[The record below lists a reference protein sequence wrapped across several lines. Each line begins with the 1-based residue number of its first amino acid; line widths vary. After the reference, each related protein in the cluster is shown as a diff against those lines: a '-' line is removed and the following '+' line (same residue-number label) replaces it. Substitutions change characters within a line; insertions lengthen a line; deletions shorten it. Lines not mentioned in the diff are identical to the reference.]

1 MSGGATLAN
10 EGLAGRLVLAPRA
23 EPPIRCERPMVGAA
37 PMRRLAEGRPAG
49 LLPDLL
55 ASIFTLGEHAQ
66 RCPARRAIAAALG
79 GDDAAPTMAPTM
91 APLWQAEAQLVALAT
106 AREHLHRFA
115 LDLPQW
121 VPRGGLAVD
130 PGWLRDAPVRSLP
143 ASGAAP
149 AELQVMAAAL
159 PGWLER
165 HLLGLAPAD
174 WLRRWH
180 DDPAAWLADWA
191 AGSTHPLGRWLAAVR
206 AAAQAILLPCRSLAL
221 LAGMGGGERQ
231 GASAGVGMA
240 VGMGGETGVGMDGGV
255 DGGMGAGMGT
265 RMGAGKSFLSPG
277 PHAPNEA
284 GLRALADALRQA
296 PDFAERPLWQGAPA
310 ETGPWT
316 RAARPQEALRTTD
329 AWMRLGARL
338 ADLVAIGCDG
348 AGALA
353 GGSRALGPGEGIA
366 WTEMSRG
373 LLMHW
378 VRLDAGPHPPDTARV
393 RSYRVLAP
401 TEWNFHPQ
409 GALGLALAEGRLEGE
424 AARLAA
430 LALDPC
436 IQFELAEPGH
446 A

>member
-1 MSGGATLAN
+1 VSGGATVAA

-37 PMRRLAEGRPAG
+37 PMRCLAEGRPAG

-55 ASIFTLGEHAQ
+55 ASIFTLGAHAQ
-66 RCPARRAIAAALG
+66 RCTARRAIAAALG
-79 GDDAAPTMAPTM
+79 GDDAAPTMPPTMAPTM

-106 AREHLHRFA
+106 AREHLQRFA

-121 VPRGGLAVD
+121 LPRAGLAVD

-143 ASGAAP
+143 ASGAGTV
-149 AELQVMAAAL
+149 ELQAMAAAL
-159 PGWLER
+159 PGWLGR

-174 WLRRWH
+174 WLRRWE
-180 DDPAAWLADWA
+180 DDPAGWLADWA

-206 AAAQAILLPCRSLAL
+206 AAAQAILLPCRPLAL
-221 LAGMGGGERQ
+221 IAGI
-231 GASAGVGMA
+231 GAARTVS
-240 VGMGGETGVGMDGGV
+240 
-255 DGGMGAGMGT
+255 
-265 RMGAGKSFLSPG
+265 SPG
-277 PHAPNEA
+277 PQAPDEA

-296 PDFAERPLWQGAPA
+296 PDFAERPLWQGGPA

-316 RAARPQEALRTTD
+316 RAARPHEALRAAD
-329 AWMRLGARL
+329 AWVRLGARL

-378 VRLDAGPHPPDTARV
+378 VLLDAGTHPPETARV

-409 GALGLALAEGRLEGE
+409 GALGRALAEGRLEGE

-436 IQFELAEPGH
+436 IRFELAEPGH

>member
-1 MSGGATLAN
+1 
-10 EGLAGRLVLAPRA
+10 
-23 EPPIRCERPMVGAA
+23 MVGAA

-55 ASIFTLGEHAQ
+55 ASIFTLGAHAQ
-66 RCPARRAIAAALG
+66 RCTARRAIAAALG
-79 GDDAAPTMAPTM
+79 GDDAAPTM

-106 AREHLHRFA
+106 AREHLQRFA

-121 VPRGGLAVD
+121 LPRAGLAVD

-149 AELQVMAAAL
+149 AELQAMAAAL

-206 AAAQAILLPCRSLAL
+206 TAAQAILLPCRPLAL
-221 LAGMGGGERQ
+221 FAVIGEGEREGASTSVGIDGGTGVGMGVGMGGGT
-231 GASAGVGMA
+231 GGGM
-240 VGMGGETGVGMDGGV
+240 GVGMDGSMGV
-255 DGGMGAGMGT
+255 AVDVGIDAG
-265 RMGAGKSFLSPG
+265 MGAGKSLLSPR
-277 PHAPNEA
+277 PHAPDEA
-284 GLRALADALRQA
+284 GLRALADALRQV
-296 PDFAERPLWQGAPA
+296 PDFAEQPLWQGAPA

-316 RAARPQEALRTTD
+316 RAARPHEAPRAAD
-329 AWMRLGARL
+329 AWVRLGARL

-409 GALGLALAEGRLEGE
+409 SALGLALAEGRLEGE

-436 IQFELAEPGH
+436 IRFELAEPGH